1 VEITND
7 PWFFRRASP
16 GTEVPLKYETG
27 PRLMEALPVPWLCN
41 IAPVGT
47 PRIVIVGAAAVGV
60 IVRGVPA
67 AWPNA
72 ARLASNNNIH
82 TMYFLFIDPN
92 WLDACCRPASIPRF
106 TVCGQN

>member
-1 VEITND
+1 
-7 PWFFRRASP
+7 
-16 GTEVPLKYETG
+16 
-27 PRLMEALPVPWLCN
+27 
-41 IAPVGT
+41 
-47 PRIVIVGAAAVGV
+47 
-60 IVRGVPA
+60 VPA